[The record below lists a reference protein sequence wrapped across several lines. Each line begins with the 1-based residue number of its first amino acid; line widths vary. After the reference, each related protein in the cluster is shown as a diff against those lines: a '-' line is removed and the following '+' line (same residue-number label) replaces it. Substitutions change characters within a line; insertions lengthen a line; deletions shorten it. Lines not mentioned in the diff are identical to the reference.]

1 MLLPTQ
7 VQHSFS
13 VCASSFQN
21 LCKKNHVML
30 RATCPANVKVAV
42 CDLVKKCVFKPQP
55 GSLPGEICCGTIVNR
70 SWSQSLLIVSRGC
83 CNWEISQ
90 AGFITSIKSSSW
102 FKLEFVKSN
111 TKERDAQL
119 LCFAVVS
126 DNFHF
131 TRFNVNLKNIC
142 WCSFEVEC
150 TICVGQGGNRWFTYS
165 SWWRLKTSM
174 CTKPEIFTSPS
185 TSPTEHH
192 KTGAGGA
199 PE

>member
-1 MLLPTQ
+1 MGVMLLPTQ

-90 AGFITSIKSSSW
+90 AGFITSIKSSIGLNWSLL
-102 FKLEFVKSN
+102 KATLK
-111 TKERDAQL
+111 KEMHS
-119 LCFAVVS
+119 C
-126 DNFHF
+126 
-131 TRFNVNLKNIC
+131 
-142 WCSFEVEC
+142 
-150 TICVGQGGNRWFTYS
+150 CVLQ
-165 SWWRLKTSM
+165 WWAT
-174 CTKPEIFTSPS
+174 TFTSQGLMLTLRIFVDAVLKWNVPS
-185 TSPTEHH
+185 V
-192 KTGAGGA
+192 
-199 PE
+199 